1 MEKTKK
7 KKRIKL
13 GGVLVL
19 ILFGYLLFSFAYY
32 VFKLPIKHI
41 EIKNNYY
48 VTDDYIIK
56 KLNLK
61 NKTLFELSSKDAE
74 KKLNT
79 ENLITDAHITKNIF
93 GKVIIDIKEEKIL
106 FYDWNT
112 KKIVTFH
119 EEIDYDKKYL
129 GVPSLIN
136 YVPSDIY
143 GQLIKKL
150 NNVDRNIIAMISE
163 IEYSPDKLNDVV
175 LDDTRFLLRMN
186 DGIKIYVNV
195 YNIKKLNNYLEIYD
209 AILKNGSSPN
219 ACLYLDSNSKNYIY
233 GSCDKA
239 SVLEVEGSEEDEK
252 KLR

>member
-1 MEKTKK
+1 MGKTKK

-32 VFKLPIKHI
+32 IYKLPIKHI

-56 KLNLK
+56 LLDLK
-61 NKTLFELSSKDAE
+61 NKTLFELNSNIAE
-74 KKLNT
+74 KKLNK
-79 ENLITDAHITKNIF
+79 ENLITDARIRKDIF
-93 GKVIIDIKEEKIL
+93 GNITIDIKEEKIL
-106 FYDWNT
+106 FYDWNL
-112 KKIVTFH
+112 KKIVTVN

-143 GQLIKKL
+143 DTLVKKL
-150 NNVDRNIIAMISE
+150 NDIDRNIISMISE

-175 LDDTRFLLRMN
+175 LDETRFLLRMN

-209 AILKNGSSPN
+209 AILKNGSAAN
-219 ACLYLDSNSKNYIY
+219 ACLYLDSNSENYIY

-239 SVLEVEGSEEDEK
+239 QVLEKEGSEEDEK